1 MKIHLGCGQ
10 RLLPD
15 YINVDIAGSG
25 ADVECDIHSLPWGDG
40 LADEILCVHVVEH
53 LPMMN
58 VGLVLK
64 EWARVLKPGG
74 KMILELP
81 CRDKV
86 FDMIGKGVT
95 DPRLVMFPL
104 YGDPRKHRTT
114 ADIHRW
120 LWGKEELAMLMH
132 DAGLVDLT
140 SQKPLYH
147 VPIRDMRLVGTK
159 GAPNG
164 DQ

>member
-1 MKIHLGCGQ
+1 MRLHLGCGQ
-10 RLLPD
+10 RRLPD
-15 YINVDIAGSG
+15 YINVDLPDSG
-25 ADVECDIHSLPWGDG
+25 ADVECDIQELPWGDG
-40 LADEILCVHVVEH
+40 VADEILAVHVVEH
-53 LPMMN
+53 INMLN

-86 FDMIGKGVT
+86 FEMIAKGVT
-95 DPRLVMFPL
+95 DPRLVLFPL
-104 YGDPRKHRTT
+104 YGDPRTHRTT
-114 ADIHRW
+114 ADVHRW

-132 DAGLVDLT
+132 DAGLRDLT

-159 GAPNG
+159 GEPDG

>member
-1 MKIHLGCGQ
+1 MKIHLGCGT

-15 YINVDIAGSG
+15 FINVDIAGSG

-40 LADEILCVHVVEH
+40 LADEILAIHVVEH

-104 YGDPRKHRTT
+104 YGDPRTHRTT

-159 GAPNG
+159 GESDG
-164 DQ
+164 D

>member
-15 YINVDIAGSG
+15 YINVDIAGSS

-40 LADEILCVHVVEH
+40 VADEILAVHVVEH

-81 CRDKV
+81 CREKV

-104 YGDPRKHRTT
+104 YGDPRTHKTT
-114 ADIHRW
+114 ADVHRW

>member
-1 MKIHLGCGQ
+1 MKIHLGCGT

-25 ADVECDIHSLPWGDG
+25 ADVECDIHALPWGDG
-40 LADEILCVHVVEH
+40 VADEILAIHTVEH

-81 CRDKV
+81 CREKV

-104 YGDPRKHRTT
+104 YGDPRTHKTT

-140 SQKPLYH
+140 SQTPLYH
-147 VPIRDMRLVGTK
+147 VKIRDMRLVGTK
-159 GAPNG
+159 GESDG
-164 DQ
+164 D